1 PVRDEFLEHAEDEE
15 KHAKWIAERIVQL
28 GGTPNFDPDTLRRRS
43 QAPYAQATDLLG
55 MIHEDLVAERIAIL
69 TYTSII
75 RWLGDTDPTTSQLLT
90 DILEKEEE
98 HA

>member
-1 PVRDEFLEHAEDEE
+1 
-15 KHAKWIAERIVQL
+15 
-28 GGTPNFDPDTLRRRS
+28 
-43 QAPYAQATDLLG
+43 

-98 HA
+98 HAEDLARLLPFGRSRTAADHASYHRKRAEEQEDAGNTQQAAYHRKIQEEFEKKTDE